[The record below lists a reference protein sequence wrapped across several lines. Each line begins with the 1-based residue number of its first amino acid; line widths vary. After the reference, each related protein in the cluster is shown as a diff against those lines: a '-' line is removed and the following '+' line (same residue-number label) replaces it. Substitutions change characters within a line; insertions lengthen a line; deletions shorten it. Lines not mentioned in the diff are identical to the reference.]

1 MTILSTLIGF
11 SVLPGFRDQSINSPM
26 TTVERIPIS
35 IVGQGNISTGNS
47 LSEFAMNANVYWSS
61 QHYLLT
67 ISVGK
72 PANPLTIET
81 SRDFRIKVVTDSTVF
96 WIPQKF
102 YDQNLFRRRW
112 WTSYVSIPGENNIQI
127 DGYYARDDLQLGKM
141 QARNEKIIIASAG
154 APLDSMKRDQ
164 YQGVLGSGY
173 KTTTNLNMYDT
184 PFYHFLKSR
193 QYTLNYQGVLGSGYK
208 TTTNLNMY
216 DTPFY
221 HFLKSRQ
228 YTLNVYSF
236 YIYNE
241 SYGELV
247 IGEVDPIH
255 GALSYVAVCDTDEP
269 WTIEFSQVKLDHE
282 AILDNHL
289 MIAQFN
295 PARAGIMVPKMELN
309 TIILALDREGF
320 SFAFLNGRYV
330 ALCYNEKLPT
340 LRFQFGEAI
349 VNLTSDDYMFR
360 SGNYCVLAL
369 SPQTDRK
376 TWVFG
381 QVFFRIMYTVFEW
394 GTGKQIPKMG
404 FAKYR

>member
-141 QARNEKIIIASAG
+141 QARNERIVIASAG
-154 APLDSMKRDQ
+154 APLDSTKRDQ
-164 YQGVLGSGY
+164 
-173 KTTTNLNMYDT
+173 
-184 PFYHFLKSR
+184 
-193 QYTLNYQGVLGSGYK
+193 YQGVLGSGYK

-295 PARAGIMVPKMELN
+295 PARAGILVPKMELN

-330 ALCYNEKLPT
+330 ALCHNEKLPT
-340 LRFQFGEAI
+340 LRFQFGEAL

>member
-1 MTILSTLIGF
+1 
-11 SVLPGFRDQSINSPM
+11 
-26 TTVERIPIS
+26 
-35 IVGQGNISTGNS
+35 
-47 LSEFAMNANVYWSS
+47 MNANVYWSS

-141 QARNEKIIIASAG
+141 QARNERIVIASAG
-154 APLDSMKRDQ
+154 APLDSTKRDQ
-164 YQGVLGSGY
+164 
-173 KTTTNLNMYDT
+173 
-184 PFYHFLKSR
+184 
-193 QYTLNYQGVLGSGYK
+193 YQGVLGSGYK

-295 PARAGIMVPKMELN
+295 PARAGILVPKMELN

-340 LRFQFGEAI
+340 LRFQFGEAL

-369 SPQTDRK
+369 SAQTDRK